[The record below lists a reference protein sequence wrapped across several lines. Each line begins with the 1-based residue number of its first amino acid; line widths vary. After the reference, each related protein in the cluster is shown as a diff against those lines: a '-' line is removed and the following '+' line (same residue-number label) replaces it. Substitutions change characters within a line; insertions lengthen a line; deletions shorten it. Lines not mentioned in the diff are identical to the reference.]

1 MSAQRAREA
10 RKLITDLGPAFVKVE
25 GSRDMCA
32 QLKEKLAIRE
42 EAAKAEQERQLEIEK
57 ENCQLRAQLKALKRE
72 KLLEE
77 EKRASEVQD
86 EPVETCKVLEQNEAD
101 IQMKAEALL
110 KGMLQEVSADGHST
124 STDEPV
130 ETCKVLEQNEADIQ
144 MKAEALLKGML
155 QEVSADGHSGF
166 KENRV
171 AGSP

>member
-110 KGMLQEVSADGHST
+110 KGMLQEVSADGHS
-124 STDEPV
+124 
-130 ETCKVLEQNEADIQ
+130 
-144 MKAEALLKGML
+144 
-155 QEVSADGHSGF
+155 GF